1 MQKRLYTG
9 PGAARGFAMVVA
21 ALLGMHAVATELDPV
36 TVTATRSAAPIVAT
50 PGNAGL
56 IGAKG
61 IETVAP
67 THASELF
74 WRVPG
79 TWITRNSGQ
88 ESLVA
93 IRSPVLSGPGACGAF
108 LFLED
113 GIPSRPAG
121 FCHVTQLFELNLAQ
135 AQAIEVIRGPG
146 SSLYGSN
153 ALHGIINVLM
163 PSPEDGR
170 DYLAVDGGPADYLRG
185 RFSGGQWDGGR
196 GFRVTGQLAHDGGW
210 RDA

>member
-1 MQKRLYTG
+1 MRQAFFTATSASRL
-9 PGAARGFAMVVA
+9 GAAMIAIVLA
-21 ALLGMHAVATELDPV
+21 TDATATELDPV
-36 TVTATRSAAPIVAT
+36 TVTATRSATPIVAT

-56 IGAKG
+56 IDAER

-121 FCHVTQLFELNLAQ
+121 FCNVNQLFELNLAQ
-135 AQAIEVIRGPG
+135 ARAIEVIRGPG

-163 PSPEDGR
+163 PSPEIGR
-170 DYLAVDGGPADYLRG
+170 ASCRE
-185 RFSGGQWDGGR
+185 
-196 GFRVTGQLAHDGGW
+196 RV
-210 RDA
+210 